1 MFWSYFMP
9 QKNLY
14 LIERAFNW
22 PKNVFQLLIKLTTRE
37 IRGDETLNEAK
48 DMLKE
53 ILRV

>member
-1 MFWSYFMP
+1 MFWSYLML

-14 LIERAFNW
+14 VIERAFDW

-37 IRGDETLNEAK
+37 RRGDETLNEAK